1 MSVEHELSLIAKKHD
16 GLLRAEDV
24 VAFARNK
31 KTALHS
37 QFTWNNTRAAE
48 EYRLWQARQIIRVTL
63 TTLPE
68 TNNEIRA
75 YVSMTADR
83 YTPGGGYRGMV
94 EVMTAKQTRGE
105 LLAQALAELKMWQER
120 YRHLRALVPIF
131 EAREAVERR
140 AVKVNKS
147 T

>member
-83 YTPGGGYRGMV
+83 YTPGGGYR
-94 EVMTAKQTRGE
+94 EITKVMTVKQTRGE